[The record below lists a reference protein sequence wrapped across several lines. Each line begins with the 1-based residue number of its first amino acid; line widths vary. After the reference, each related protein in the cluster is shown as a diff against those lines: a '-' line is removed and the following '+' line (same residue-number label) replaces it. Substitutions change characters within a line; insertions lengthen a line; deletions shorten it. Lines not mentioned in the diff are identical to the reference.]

1 MWNLSDLLI
10 GTEPCCGFLPRCS
23 KNQRGRGN
31 DHHVLPTTYQMR
43 PRLEPSKCGC
53 FRNNSTFE
61 SCLQRTKVLWGSVF
75 FRKWFSR
82 YIKQFADWIGL
93 EPCQKA
99 APNDQHF
106 RGTWHFSYS
115 QVGCAKESFSHS
127 ACHWLDI
134 VTVPICLKMHKK
146 YVYIYT
152 LNSCQPYSISL
163 LVSLH
168 SLFEAINLPS
178 NKHLYSG
185 CTLTTPII
193 TKARA
198 ESFFNVTAISTWAA
212 TRVKHLVST

>member
-43 PRLEPSKCGC
+43 PRLEPSKCGS

-146 YVYIYT
+146 YVYIYIHWIHVSHIQFLSWSLCILYLKLST
-152 LNSCQPYSISL
+152 CPQTSIF
-163 LVSLH
+163 VPD
-168 SLFEAINLPS
+168 APW
-178 NKHLYSG
+178 
-185 CTLTTPII
+185 PPQ
-193 TKARA
+193 
-198 ESFFNVTAISTWAA
+198 
-212 TRVKHLVST
+212 